1 MTMLRLLVFILT
13 LVGAW
18 GCATSTA
25 DTATPDVA
33 GDQMNVVADV
43 PEGNSIYAL
52 GAQWTTQ
59 QGEVVQLR
67 DLQGRPVLM
76 AMVYTNCMYA
86 CPIIVHDMKRIH
98 KFMPPEL
105 AEDVRF
111 VLVSLDPERDGPE
124 ALAKFARSYG
134 LDSDRWTL
142 LQGDPGDV
150 RMLATV
156 LGVKYRKEADGHYSH
171 TNLVAALN
179 PAGELLHREINPGGE
194 PTSLLAAFQGPAA
207 PAAL

>member
-1 MTMLRLLVFILT
+1 MTTLRALLFILT
-13 LVGAW
+13 LVAAC
-18 GCATSTA
+18 GCATRTA
-25 DTATPDVA
+25 DTADSGAPGGQLAVA
-33 GDQMNVVADV
+33 ADV
-43 PEGNSIYAL
+43 PQGNSLYAL
-52 GAQWTTQ
+52 GAEWTTQ
-59 QGEVVQLR
+59 QGDVVRLR

-98 KFMPPEL
+98 KAMPAEL

-111 VLVSLDPERDGPE
+111 VLVSLDPERDGPD
-124 ALAKFARSYG
+124 ALASFARAYG
-134 LDSDRWTL
+134 LDDGRWTL

-150 RMLATV
+150 RMLAAV

-179 PAGELLHREINPGGE
+179 PDGELLHREINPGGE
-194 PTSLLAAFQGPAA
+194 PTSLLAALQGQTAST
-207 PAAL
+207 AL